1 MISPS
6 AFLRRKLLLG
16 VIASA
21 VIGSASGCHREF
33 YRQQADD
40 EARALVE
47 EKSCDPRWAMPCF
60 NIEMNPASRYYDQY
74 DPVKPP
80 HPPDDPESHDLMH
93 CVYGKKGWSKWHE
106 NGDRSGL
113 ENPTWQ
119 QCLDQYV
126 TRSTSGAYVL
136 RLEDS
141 VRLALIHSPQYQQ
154 QLETLYLSSLDVSTE
169 RFRLETQFFAGNATN
184 YNTRGRA
191 GGTGPGGG
199 VGNTIQSGAAGA
211 PYGGG
216 SVGAA
221 RLPPGS
227 EATGT
232 TTTTQI
238 SPTITA
244 TGTAM
249 DPVSGTLPL
258 SITVTE
264 TRTTPNPPRPLGSD
278 QLSTTTG
285 AQFQRRFATAGELVV
300 GFANTFVWQFAG
312 DTQQSSASLLS
323 FAFLQPLLKNG
334 GKVIGLERLTLA
346 ERVLLG
352 NVRSM
357 YRYRQGFF
365 TQIAIGDNTGVTGP
379 QRRGGFQGAGLE
391 GFSGLGS
398 SGFAGQGDLS
408 GLGRGANNAGGGGGG
423 SGTTGFVGGGAGT
436 QNGFIGLL
444 QRMQQIRNSQEL
456 LKAQGRTRALLEANL
471 AAGLIDIGQV
481 DQFRQSIETERATL
495 LQNRNDLANQL
506 DAFKTGTLGL
516 PPHVPIELNDSV
528 IQQFQFIDP
537 GISSVQDGIAQ
548 ILSDLGDL
556 NEKPT
561 VADLEAMM
569 DRIAALRRDI
579 DEQFDAVQA
588 DLQKIDTLDPAIRFQ
603 EIAPED
609 QQTTREEWVKLK
621 ETRARLIDAHADTA
635 KKLSEIRADVT
646 PATTDK
652 AMSELVAL
660 CVRLDNIVKELSLVQ
675 ARSRLEVIIVEPLE
689 MHPLDALAIARANR
703 VDWMNNRA
711 ALVDTWRL
719 IEFNANAL
727 ESGVDLIFTGDVGT
741 TGNDPFNFNHSTG
754 GLRAG
759 LRFDAPFTRLQER
772 NNYRQQLINYQQARR
787 QLIQFEDA
795 VHSRVRGLLRQLG
808 QLRNNLEIQRR
819 AMAIAIRRVDLA
831 RENLNKP
838 VPAAAPGGAPQQFG
852 PTAARDLLDALSDL
866 RSVQNNVMSVW
877 LAYYA
882 SHMTLIRD
890 LGVMQLDENGLWVN
904 QPLDQFERMGNDECL
919 LPPAIPEQWF
929 KDLDAAG
936 ATGAP
941 AGSTSGSE
949 GTTNPALP
957 PPPAPRDPAMGPDAA
972 FAPPTSEPHEA
983 SRWWPLRR
991 REPAPPRT
999 LHLQAASTAREVP
1012 DGSKPKKN

>member
-1 MISPS
+1 MMISS
-6 AFLRRKLLLG
+6 SVFLRQELLLG
-16 VIASA
+16 AVAST
-21 VIGSASGCHREF
+21 VIGLLSGCHREF

-47 EKSCDPRWAMPCF
+47 EKSCDPRWAMPGF

-113 ENPTWQ
+113 ENPSWQ

-126 TRSTSGAYVL
+126 TRSTNGAYVL

-154 QLETLYLSSLDVSTE
+154 QLETLYLSALDVSNE
-169 RFRLETQFFAGNATN
+169 RFRLDTQFFGRNSTTYA
-184 YNTRGRA
+184 TRGDLGSFGARGPQARPLSQA
-191 GGTGPGGG
+191 GAAEQNSLLGGAFGTG
-199 VGNTIQSGAAGA
+199 ND
-211 PYGGG
+211 
-216 SVGAA
+216 
-221 RLPPGS
+221 RLDTS
-227 EATGT
+227 TGFE
-232 TTTTQI
+232 
-238 SPTITA
+238 
-244 TGTAM
+244 M
-249 DPVSGTLPL
+249 
-258 SITVTE
+258 
-264 TRTTPNPPRPLGSD
+264 R
-278 QLSTTTG
+278 
-285 AQFQRRFATAGELVV
+285 RRFATAGELVV

-312 DTQQSSASLLS
+312 PDQHATTSLLNFS
-323 FAFLQPLLKNG
+323 LLQPLLRFG
-334 GKVIGLERLTLA
+334 GKVRGLETLTLA

-365 TQIAIGDNTGVTGP
+365 TQIAIGDNTGVNGP

-391 GFSGLGS
+391 GFNGQGT

-408 GLGRGANNAGGGGGG
+408 GLGRAVNTGGGGNGS

-444 QRMQQIRNSQEL
+444 QRIQQIRNSQEL

-481 DQFRQSIETERATL
+481 DQFRQSIETEKATL

-537 GISSVQDGIAQ
+537 GISGVQDGLSQ

-556 NEKPT
+556 DAKPK
-561 VADLEAMM
+561 VSEIEAMA

-579 DEQFDAVQA
+579 EEQFDAVQA
-588 DLQKIDTLDPAIRFQ
+588 DLQRLDTLDPGIRFKDV
-603 EIAPED
+603 APED
-609 QQTTREEWVKLK
+609 EKSSRDEWLKLK
-621 ETRARLIDAHADTA
+621 ETRERLIASHAATGV
-635 KKLSEIRADVT
+635 KLSEIRADLT
-646 PATTDK
+646 PDTTNK
-652 AMSELVAL
+652 VMAELVSL
-660 CVRLDNIVKELSLVQ
+660 SVQLDNIVKELSLVQ
-675 ARSRLEVIIVEPLE
+675 ARSRLEIITVDPLE
-689 MHPLDALAIARANR
+689 LHPQDALAIARANR

-711 ALVDTWRL
+711 DLVDIWRL

-727 ESGVDLIFTGDVGT
+727 ESGVDLVFSGDVGT
-741 TGNDPFNFNHSTG
+741 TGNDPFNFNHTTG
-754 GLRAG
+754 GLRVG

-772 NNYRQQLINYQQARR
+772 NIYRQQLINYQQRRR
-787 QLIQFEDA
+787 QLITFEDGI
-795 VHSRVRGLLRQLG
+795 HTRLRGLLRQLS

-890 LGVMQLDENGLWVN
+890 LGVMQLDENGLWID

-972 FAPPTSEPHEA
+972 LVPKRPDLREDN
-983 SRWWPLRR
+983 RWWALRR
-991 REPAPPRT
+991 KEPSLPRA
-999 LHLQAASTAREVP
+999 LNVQAVSTAREAP
-1012 DGSKPKKN
+1012 DAWLSSRK